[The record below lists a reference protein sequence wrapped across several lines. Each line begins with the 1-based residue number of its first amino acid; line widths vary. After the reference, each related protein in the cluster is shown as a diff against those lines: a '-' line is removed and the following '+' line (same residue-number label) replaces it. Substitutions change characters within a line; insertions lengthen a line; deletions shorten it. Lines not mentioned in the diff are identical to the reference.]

1 MPTTKPKMDF
11 TTCESGLQQTMEYH
25 TMSLVE
31 LKQAARDHNP
41 PIKQYYIKSRLELIR
56 LLTLKELPES
66 FILEKKKI
74 SDLRKEAL
82 AKGYKNI
89 WKLRRA
95 ELMEL
100 LYPSSQQNHHDD
112 QHAKK
117 HDDPE
122 GGKGK

>member
-1 MPTTKPKMDF
+1 MP
-11 TTCESGLQQTMEYH
+11 
-25 TMSLVE
+25 LVQ
-31 LKQAARDHNP
+31 LKQCARDHSP
-41 PIKQYYIKSRLELIR
+41 PIKQYYIKSRLDLIR
-56 LLTLKELPES
+56 LLTMKQLPES

-82 AKGYKNI
+82 EKGYKNI

-95 ELMEL
+95 ELMEI
-100 LYPSSQQNHHDD
+100 LYPHTQQDDHDNNGT
-112 QHAKK
+112 KK